1 MGVGVGVCVG
11 VVVCV
16 HLCACACMCLHDIVS
31 SFALLGAAVITSFS
45 RNRRNISSLYLR
57 EQWHSQWPGSL
68 KTHTEGQGGREGE
81 TGVGKEGR
89 RISS

>member
-1 MGVGVGVCVG
+1 MWVWLSVCTCVD
-11 VVVCV
+11 VHVCAYMI
-16 HLCACACMCLHDIVS
+16 LYLLLH
-31 SFALLGAAVITSFS
+31 ALLGAAVITSFS

-57 EQWHSQWPGSL
+57 EQWLSQWPGSL